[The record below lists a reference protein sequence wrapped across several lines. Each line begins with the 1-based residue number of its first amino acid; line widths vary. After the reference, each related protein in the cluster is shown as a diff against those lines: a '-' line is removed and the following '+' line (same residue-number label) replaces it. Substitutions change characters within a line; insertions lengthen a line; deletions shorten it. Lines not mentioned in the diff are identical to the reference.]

1 MGFSLYNIFK
11 VQLYLITFDISS
23 SKLTCCNTH
32 FQAGL
37 LVANGVAV
45 LHPQR
50 FLAKCTDSLNLFSL
64 NVNYHSHI
72 VFNVDGFDQPDLSG
86 EANGLKNQT
95 IGLLQAVS
103 YLKG

>member
-11 VQLYLITFDISS
+11 
-23 SKLTCCNTH
+23 
-32 FQAGL
+32 AGL

-50 FLAKCTDSLNLFSL
+50 FLAK
-64 NVNYHSHI
+64 Y
-72 VFNVDGFDQPDLSG
+72 GFDQPDLSG

-103 YLKG
+103 YLKVPLIAVDVLVIVVELLFGG